1 MGIIEGFATVVLEE
15 EEIEDQYNYQLRF
28 FLLVLMIKLLL
39 IYLVGKFLWPKV
51 MPKISS
57 SIKPNPGFLN
67 LLGLSVIIHI
77 VL

>member
-15 EEIEDQYNYQLRF
+15 ESLEEHYDYQLRF
-28 FLLVLMIKLLL
+28 FLMVLMIKLVL
-39 IYLVGKFLWPKV
+39 IYLVGTFLWPKV

-67 LLGLSVIIHI
+67 LLGLSLIIHI